1 MNSAIITTES
11 SKDLKLLLK
20 LAKKINITTKL
31 LSKEDEEELGLIKAI
46 KSGRSHE
53 YVDVDKFLNKTAK

>member
-11 SKDLKLLLK
+11 SQDLKLLLE

-31 LSKEDEEELGLIKAI
+31 LSKEEEEELGLINAI
-46 KSGRSHE
+46 KSGRTKE
-53 YVDVDKFLNKTAK
+53 YIDTDKFLNKITQ